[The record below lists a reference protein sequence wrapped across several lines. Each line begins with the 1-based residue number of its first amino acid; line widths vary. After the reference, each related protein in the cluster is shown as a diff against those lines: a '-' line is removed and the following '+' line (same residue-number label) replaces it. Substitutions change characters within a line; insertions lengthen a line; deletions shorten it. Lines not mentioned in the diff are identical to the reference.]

1 MLHSRYRMEKD
12 FDRWNELKSRSTT
25 VSFFPYIT
33 SEKSGGRILASMSAT
48 NKTALAHLTNDQF

>member
-1 MLHSRYRMEKD
+1 MEKD